1 MSARVA
7 ARLVSRFD
15 VDAWPALCVRVVS
28 AGPGHPG
35 TGLHPPAHYL
45 AAAWS
50 PCARG
55 PQRWPEAVALGSPEA
70 DRALAELLTQLP
82 EAARLFLVTPDD
94 VDGALAAAIVL
105 AVDRH
110 LEDYQRAGLE
120 AFIAHERARTRERIA
135 GRYTDRDAGFERFR
149 ARARV
154 PPR

>member
-1 MSARVA
+1 VSARVA
-7 ARLVSRFD
+7 ARLLPRFD

-28 AGPGHPG
+28 PGPRDDGS
-35 TGLHPPAHYL
+35 GLHAPAHYL

-55 PQRWPEAVALGSPEA
+55 PQRWPEAVALGSPDA
-70 DRALAELLTQLP
+70 DRALAELLAQLP
-82 EAARLFLVTPDD
+82 ETARLFLVTPDD

-120 AFIAHERARTRERIA
+120 AFVAHEQARTRQLIA
-135 GRYTDRDAGFERFR
+135 DRYTDRDAGFERFR
-149 ARARV
+149 TRAGV

>member
-1 MSARVA
+1 VSARVA
-7 ARLVSRFD
+7 ARLLPRFD

-28 AGPGHPG
+28 PGPRDDGS
-35 TGLHPPAHYL
+35 GLHAPAHYL

-55 PQRWPEAVALGSPEA
+55 PQRWPEAVALGSPDA
-70 DRALAELLTQLP
+70 DRALAELLAQLP
-82 EAARLFLVTPDD
+82 ETARLFLVTPDD

-120 AFIAHERARTRERIA
+120 AFVAHEQARTRQLIA
-135 GRYTDRDAGFERFR
+135 DRYTDRDEGFERFR
-149 ARARV
+149 TRAGV